1 MAQTDVTE
9 RTAIVTYTLLR
20 ELQRLVAGPPAS
32 DDVTLGI
39 ILGTAMFCDD
49 QIGPFRA
56 QRLLQQAPGIVL
68 KTDAHVSEA
77 QITGVL
83 PVLQALG
90 DHLGHLANYLAAAAP
105 ASSGA
110 SALQPL

>member
-20 ELQRLVAGPPAS
+20 EL
-32 DDVTLGI
+32 
-39 ILGTAMFCDD
+39 
-49 QIGPFRA
+49 

-90 DHLGHLANYLAAAAP
+90 DHLGHLADYLAATAP